1 MVWKCDNHDENH
13 QTLGYTMMIIM
24 VWTCDNHDET
34 SKHIDIT
41 FSDPPSW
48 LSHFSRQW
56 TWMAFKTVSTL
67 LWKKVRRGPPR
78 KVEKYIPKLFPV
90 TCIFGFVSCTMYIY
104 LYIYLCIYVFMYIY
118 ICIYVYICIYINKY
132 KYIYIR
138 WYFVIFPLVIHLLC
152 FAPSCHCKKGTV
164 FQRKVLWIRTRCEL
178 HLAGGF
184 QKWG

>member
-1 MVWKCDNHDENH
+1 MWFCPKMVNWLHCFLPIWDVKRSRLMKTNKNRVIPCYIIMVWKCDNHDENH

-48 LSHFSRQW
+48 LSHFSRQG

-78 KVEKYIPKLFPV
+78 KVEKYMPKLFPV
-90 TCIFGFVSCTMYIY
+90 TCISGFVSCAMYIY
-104 LYIYLCIYVFMYIY
+104 LYIYLCIYVFLYIYIY
-118 ICIYVYICIYINKY
+118 ICIYIYVYIYICICIYI
-132 KYIYIR
+132 YISDDIL
-138 WYFVIFPLVIHLLC
+138 WY
-152 FAPSCHCKKGTV
+152 S
-164 FQRKVLWIRTRCEL
+164 R
-178 HLAGGF
+178 
-184 QKWG
+184 